1 MLSSDWLQ
9 LSCCQL
15 PVGVQANV
23 VRKLGTLRLL
33 CKARDLQQWGEAD
46 VGLWL
51 DSMGLTEFNQ
61 TFADNDITGRWLLK
75 LNDGELKVCTYIA
88 DLQGEG
94 AQAQKSRP
102 FSTTDS

>member
-1 MLSSDWLQ
+1 MLSFDWMQ

-51 DSMGLTEFNQ
+51 DSMGLNEFNQ
-61 TFADNDITGRWLLK
+61 TFADNDITGKWLLK
-75 LNDGELKVCTYIA
+75 LNDGELKVCT
-88 DLQGEG
+88 
-94 AQAQKSRP
+94 SVC
-102 FSTTDS
+102 